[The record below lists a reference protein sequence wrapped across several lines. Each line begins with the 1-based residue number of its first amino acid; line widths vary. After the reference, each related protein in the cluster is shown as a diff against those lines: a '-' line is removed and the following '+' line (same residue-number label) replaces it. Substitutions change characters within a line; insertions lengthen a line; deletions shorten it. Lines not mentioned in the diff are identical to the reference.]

1 MIKAVEPDDEMWEAP
16 PSGEDEIVLDAFP
29 DVRTAPGAGAEDA
42 AVPMPEAA
50 TAAFFGPD
58 TPLKQAHLH
67 GGRAYEPRPQ
77 QAEMARAVARVL
89 TDGGHLCV
97 EAPTGVGKTFAYLVP
112 ALHFALR
119 KGKPAVISTHT
130 ISLQEQL
137 MGKDIP
143 MLQKLLGIPFKV
155 ALAKGR
161 GNYVC
166 LRRLHAAVGAHQDY
180 LPGADLPEL
189 ERVWQWSRDT
199 ADGSR
204 SDVETEVSHNVW
216 DAVCC
221 EPGNCLNQQCPFN
234 RQCFLMKARFKLL
247 DANLIVANHAL
258 FFSDMAMK
266 RAALADGGEADGAG
280 ILPAYGAVVLDEG
293 HTVEDASAT
302 HLGLRVSSFFVRK
315 TLQRLFHPERNRGLF
330 LHPSAAEARREVVRA
345 LEASD
350 RLFANILERMDAQN
364 ANPLRYE
371 AGAVFPDLLG
381 GCIEN
386 VRDEAAKL
394 AKLETDAGRAQE
406 LKSIVVQLDECR
418 QSVHDFLNR
427 TLDGHVYWIER
438 HGQTGRIVVLNAVP
452 VEVAP
457 LLSRELF
464 AQTFSVVVTSAT
476 LAVRGRLDY
485 FQRRIGAVKAETLML
500 GSPFDYARQVTLYT
514 PLSMLKPDAPEFL
527 REACQKI
534 RHFLLETSGHAFVLF
549 TSHRMMQEAAAELG
563 AFFQGSRLELLMQG
577 AGLPRTRLLEKFRAT
592 PHAVLFGT
600 DSFWTGV
607 DVPGDALINVI
618 IVKLPFQVPDHPLV
632 QARSEAVE
640 RRGGSAFRDYALPEA
655 ILKFRQGFGRL
666 IRSKD
671 DHGIVV
677 VLDNRISTTGY
688 GRMFLESLPE
698 CSRRVF

>member
-1 MIKAVEPDDEMWEAP
+1 
-16 PSGEDEIVLDAFP
+16 
-29 DVRTAPGAGAEDA
+29 
-42 AVPMPEAA
+42 MP
-50 TAAFFGPD
+50 
-58 TPLKQAHLH
+58 
-67 GGRAYEPRPQ
+67 
-77 QAEMARAVARVL
+77 V
-89 TDGGHLCV
+89 
-97 EAPTGVGKTFAYLVP
+97 
-112 ALHFALR
+112 
-119 KGKPAVISTHT
+119 VISTHT
-130 ISLQEQL
+130 ISLQEQI

-143 MLQKLLGIPFKV
+143 VLRKLLGMPFKV

-189 ERVWQWSRDT
+189 ERVWLWSQTT

-204 SDVETEVSHNVW
+204 SDIEAEVPHNVW
-216 DAVCC
+216 EAVSC
-221 EPGNCLNQQCPFN
+221 EPGNCLNQQCPFF
-234 RQCFLMKARFKLL
+234 RQCFLMKARFQLL

-266 RAALADGGEADGAG
+266 REAKEADGAGAATG

-302 HLGLRVSSFFVRK
+302 HLGLRISSYFVRK
-315 TLQRLFHPERNRGLF
+315 TLLRLFHPERNRGLL

-350 RLFANILERMDAQN
+350 RLFAGILERMDVPGTG
-364 ANPLRYE
+364 PLRYGE
-371 AGAVFPDLLG
+371 GMLIPDILG
-381 GCIEN
+381 DYLEN
-386 VRDEAAKL
+386 VRTEAAKL
-394 AKLETDAGRAQE
+394 AKLEPDAGRSQE
-406 LKSIVVQLDECR
+406 FKAVLGQLDECR
-418 QSVHDFLNR
+418 QAVHNFLNR
-427 TLDGHVYWIER
+427 TLEGHVYWIER

-452 VEVAP
+452 VEIAP
-457 LLSRELF
+457 VLSRELF
-464 AQTFSVVVTSAT
+464 AQTFSVIVTSAT

-485 FQRRIGAVKAETLML
+485 FQKRIGAAKAEALML
-500 GSPFDYARQVTLYT
+500 GSPFDFARQVTLYT
-514 PLSMLKPDAPEFL
+514 PLSMPKPDAPEFL

-534 RHFLLETSGHAFVLF
+534 RHFLLETQGHAFVLF
-549 TSHRMMQEAAAELG
+549 TSYRMMQDAAAELG
-563 AFFQGSRLELLMQG
+563 QFFQTSRLELLMQG
-577 AGLPRTRLLEKFRAT
+577 AGLQRTRLLEKFRTT
-592 PHAVLFGT
+592 PNAVLFGT

-666 IRSKD
+666 IRSQD

-698 CSRRVF
+698 CRRKVF